1 MKKSRFLAL
10 LVILFASGPVKSQ
23 APNTLYCPEPNWDW
37 GEVGIDFDI
46 AHTYLLING
55 SNVRVTIDSVIAPCD
70 CSLAKKSDSILNP
83 GDTAEVLLKFS
94 TRDFYGRTTKQVEVY
109 WRDSTRHY
117 LQLTYSATVGQYFAG
132 LKPDPISVFL
142 LPAQVSRRVVI
153 PIMPN
158 KYFSQAEIVGEF
170 VKHSDIAEVKLIK
183 AMARTGEKLEFEVSP
198 KAGLGAGTHVSNF
211 RFQIR
216 VQDQPQLLLITMP
229 IKIVR
234 Y

>member
-1 MKKSRFLAL
+1 
-10 LVILFASGPVKSQ
+10 
-23 APNTLYCPEPNWDW
+23 LYCPEPNWDW
-37 GEVGIDFDI
+37 GEVGIDFEI

-55 SNVRVTIDSVIAPCD
+55 SRTRVAIDSVIAPCD
-70 CSLAKKSDSILNP
+70 CSLARKSDSILNP

-117 LQLTYSATVGQYFAG
+117 MQLTYSATVGQYLGG

-142 LPAQVSRRVVI
+142 LPAQASRKVVI
-153 PIMPN
+153 PIIPN
-158 KYFSQAEIVGEF
+158 KYFSEAEIVGEF
-170 VKHSDIAEVKLIK
+170 VKHTDIAEIKLTK
-183 AMARTGEKLEFEVSP
+183 ARARTGENLEFEVSP
-198 KAGLGAGTHVSNF
+198 TAGLGAGTYVSNF

-216 VQDQPQLLLITMP
+216 VQDQPQHLLITMP